1 MRAQIGRSAHVPD
14 LHHLSAGLSVLRLGD
29 MASLLGPRTSAN
41 DTSAGGGK
49 HSDDD
54 RRPGTHP
61 VPPMA
66 CWHAPSCGV
75 TLPAL
80 ANSTA
85 QLPEP
90 VSASAL
96 ARPRP
101 QFPRPHVRVH
111 LPDQGPD
118 LGVLEVWFLPQLIVA
133 KLGAVQYQAAGGGV
147 LRPRRRVH
155 LRLARGR
162 RRCGCGS
169 PPAIQTLHHQRGS
182 HQDGHRGGVPH
193 PAPVSVDQTADQ
205 SPYPV
210 PAGGF
215 TVKRW

>member
-1 MRAQIGRSAHVPD
+1 
-14 LHHLSAGLSVLRLGD
+14 

-61 VPPMA
+61 VPPMS
-66 CWHAPSCGV
+66 CWHAPAMRRDITGPRQQHGSTTGAGFSECFGTVLDPSSRVLMFVSIFLIKVPAWGV
-75 TLPAL
+75 P
-80 ANSTA
+80 
-85 QLPEP
+85 
-90 VSASAL
+90 
-96 ARPRP
+96 
-101 QFPRPHVRVH
+101 
-111 LPDQGPD
+111 G
-118 LGVLEVWFLPQLIVA
+118 VWFLPQLIVA

-169 PPAIQTLHHQRGS
+169 PPAIQALHHQRGS

>member
-1 MRAQIGRSAHVPD
+1 
-14 LHHLSAGLSVLRLGD
+14 
-29 MASLLGPRTSAN
+29 MASPLGPRTSAN

-61 VPPMA
+61 VPPMS
-66 CWHAPSCGV
+66 CWHAPAMRRDITGPRQQHGSTTGAGFSECFGTVLDPSSRVLMFVSIFLIKVPAWVYWRCGSCPSSSWRSSGLFSTRQPGV
-75 TLPAL
+75 AFF
-80 ANSTA
+80 A
-85 QLPEP
+85 
-90 VSASAL
+90 
-96 ARPRP
+96 
-101 QFPRPHVRVH
+101 HV
-111 LPDQGPD
+111 G
-118 LGVLEVWFLPQLIVA
+118 
-133 KLGAVQYQAAGGGV
+133 
-147 LRPRRRVH
+147 RVH

-169 PPAIQTLHHQRGS
+169 PPAIQALHHQRGS